1 VSLEDLAE
9 LFANSKSFPEFQ
21 ERLGKLCDERNISPI
36 GGRYLE
42 DASFE
47 DGWLTA
53 FFGGSNQLQVSLNPE
68 RLILRAKYTNGQRSV
83 CASYDDTTG
92 DLTWEIPPE
101 NARDAVRILQVIATL
116 AELDSKTLIEAYL
129 PQELNNEEAQLYMRV
144 PSWPHLWINPT
155 DLKNILPVR

>member
-1 VSLEDLAE
+1 
-9 LFANSKSFPEFQ
+9 
-21 ERLGKLCDERNISPI
+21 
-36 GGRYLE
+36 
-42 DASFE
+42 
-47 DGWLTA
+47 
-53 FFGGSNQLQVSLNPE
+53 
-68 RLILRAKYTNGQRSV
+68 
-83 CASYDDTTG
+83 
-92 DLTWEIPPE
+92 LTWEIPPE